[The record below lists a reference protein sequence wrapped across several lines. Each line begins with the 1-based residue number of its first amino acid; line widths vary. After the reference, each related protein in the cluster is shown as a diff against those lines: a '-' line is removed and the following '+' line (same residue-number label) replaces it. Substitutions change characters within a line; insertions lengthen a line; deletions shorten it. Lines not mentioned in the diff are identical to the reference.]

1 LRAFAKNKGTVPVG
15 KITAFPAPEAY
26 QAVIQ
31 RAHGERFMADGK
43 YAGENRETG
52 GRMSFLINDEKE
64 KLDSV
69 TVKIY
74 NGSGEQIRT
83 LKTLP
88 EKGVNRIIWNL
99 DRKSS
104 AEMTGG
110 FGGGGQGGRRTGFF
124 EPSGG
129 SVIPGTYKAV
139 FIYGS
144 DSSETSIKV
153 NMDPRITVQ
162 MADLQAKEAF
172 LKKTEAL
179 SSEVTAATTKLND
192 AQKTIDKVN
201 AMIKDID
208 TSEAKTLAE
217 ATKDIKKKLD
227 KTREAFNGPTRE
239 GQGIVRNLYPTTMS
253 RQFVPR
259 SYANSSFGAPGATE
273 ERLYAQAKESA
284 DEAIAKVNEFMN
296 GDWKAF
302 EEKVK
307 ATPIDLFGT
316 VKK

>member
-1 LRAFAKNKGTVPVG
+1 
-15 KITAFPAPEAY
+15 
-26 QAVIQ
+26 
-31 RAHGERFMADGK
+31 
-43 YAGENRETG
+43 
-52 GRMSFLINDEKE
+52 MSFLINDDKE

-74 NGSGEQIRT
+74 NSAGEQIRT

-99 DRKSS
+99 DRKST

-110 FGGGGQGGRRTGFF
+110 FGGGGGQGGGRRSGFF

-139 FIYGS
+139 FVYGS

-153 NMDPRITVQ
+153 NMDPRIPVQ

-172 LKKTEAL
+172 LKKVESL

-201 AMIKDID
+201 AMIKDIS
-208 TSEAKTLAE
+208 TPEAKALAE
-217 ATKDIKKKLD
+217 ATKEIKKKIS
-227 KTREAFNGPTRE
+227 
-239 GQGIVRNLYPTTMS
+239 QG
-253 RQFVPR
+253 
-259 SYANSSFGAPGATE
+259 A
-273 ERLYAQAKESA
+273 
-284 DEAIAKVNEFMN
+284 
-296 GDWKAF
+296 
-302 EEKVK
+302 
-307 ATPIDLFGT
+307 
-316 VKK
+316 